1 MWCGPMS
8 WDGTV
13 SAVVVQLRSTVTFL
27 TGALAWVTL
36 FTSFLATPVSA
47 DQSTASGEIF
57 IHTRVAAIV
66 EIFGDDTDLIWV
78 SDGLSDAS
86 NSTLLS
92 GEAEA
97 RAKFTVRANQDY
109 FLAVTV
115 PNVWQPSNV
124 LAGDRANHKFV
135 RFDGAATG
143 DYIGGLLF
151 LDEDVGVLQ
160 SGSGGDD
167 NVGPQHRKTGDA
179 ALRCGNTRMGTWCHF
194 RSQRRWQSPKP
205 GRRCQHDRPAGYLF
219 HNGDDHC
226 SHCALTASVP
236 PIPRLLP
243 GFQTERLR

>member
-1 MWCGPMS
+1 MS

-160 SGSGGDD
+160 SGSGGTTMWDLSTGRLVTQHYGAETREWGLGAIFD
-167 NVGPQHRKTGDA
+167 PSVVGNR
-179 ALRCGNTRMGTWCHF
+179 
-194 RSQRRWQSPKP
+194 QSPDGVASMIAQP
-205 GRRCQHDRPAGYLF
+205 DTY
-219 HNGDDHC
+219 
-226 SHCALTASVP
+226 STTATITAATVP
-236 PIPRLLP
+236 
-243 GFQTERLR
+243 